1 MDLPPPSKKNFFIFF
16 CPYVYPQLIQLQ
28 SYRRQK
34 ENLFLRHS
42 YFASLFCLCM
52 ERIKC
57 PIFFLKKRATPGL
70 FMFIFAL
77 TGPINMASFLF
88 LFIFNQLQRIKA
100 INLRGIRNWIARV
113 EGEHDDHLTTTATR
127 CLNTLLKIDD
137 FTVLIE
143 LL

>member
-1 MDLPPPSKKNFFIFF
+1 MNKDDCTFFGCIYSAVKRKTPVPESILSTENSYFSQGTEHPFF

-88 LFIFNQLQRIKA
+88 LFIFNQL
-100 INLRGIRNWIARV
+100 
-113 EGEHDDHLTTTATR
+113 
-127 CLNTLLKIDD
+127 
-137 FTVLIE
+137 
-143 LL
+143 